1 MAINVLTEPPA
12 AVGDALAGADAET
25 IAEVVGHHRD
35 RIAELEAIA
44 REIIKAHR
52 DVEVGLEVPK
62 YIYKMAVAA
71 IEGTGS
77 QA

>member
-1 MAINVLTEPPA
+1 MAINVLTETA
-12 AVGDALAGADAET
+12 EVVGAALAPADAAT

-44 REIIKAHR
+44 REIIRAHR

-62 YIYKMAVAA
+62 HIYRMAVAA
-71 IEGTGS
+71 IELEK
-77 QA
+77 